1 MALPAEDKV
10 PVSVTI
16 IALDAASQIEACLA
30 SVAFADEIVV
40 VDSGS
45 TDGTIEIARRHGARV
60 ETRQWLGFGRQ
71 KQLAVSL
78 ARNDWVLCLD
88 SDERVSERLA
98 ASIRAAVK
106 GERFRARRK
115 PRRNRSSKVRTCR
128 RDASRAFPVSC
139 CERPKM

>member
-78 ARNDWVLCLD
+78 ARNDW
-88 SDERVSERLA
+88 
-98 ASIRAAVK
+98 
-106 GERFRARRK
+106 GWK
-115 PRRNRSSKVRTCR
+115 PEYVF
-128 RDASRAFPVSC
+128 DRAFDEYLLPTI
-139 CERPKM
+139 RRRYA